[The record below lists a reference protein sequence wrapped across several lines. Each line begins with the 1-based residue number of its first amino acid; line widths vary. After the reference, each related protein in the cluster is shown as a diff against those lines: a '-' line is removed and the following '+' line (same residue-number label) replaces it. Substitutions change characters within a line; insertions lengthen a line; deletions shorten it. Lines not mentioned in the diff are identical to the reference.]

1 MRKMLLAASALALL
15 GACAPKPAEP
25 EAAAPAEAAEVA
37 ETEATPAEIHERLM
51 VLDSHLDTPAN
62 FSNPDYDIMADNPSV
77 LGQVQVD
84 LPKMKRGGLD
94 GGFWVIFTPQGPL
107 TPEAYDAALEFAS
120 TRQDEILAVAAAHP
134 DDFELAYTADDA
146 ERIVASGKRVMLQS
160 IENSYPLGLDLANL
174 QTFYD
179 KGVRMVGLIHFRD
192 NQFGGSSTDFTSPED
207 TGLTD
212 LGKELVREANR
223 LGMVV
228 DGSHSS
234 DASVQDMM
242 DISTTPVILTHTG
255 LKSVY
260 DHPRNITDD
269 FLKEV
274 AAQGGVIQMNAYGTY
289 LEALED
295 SPERRAAL
303 EELKAEFEGVDPFT
317 ADDAT
322 KASYMEKMK
331 ALNEEFPP
339 PRSTFEKFME
349 HMLHAL
355 ELVGPEHVGMG
366 ADWDGGGGVEGM
378 EDVSFLPK
386 VTERL
391 MEEGYTEE
399 DLKKIWGGNLM
410 RVMREAEAAKETP
423 DTP

>member
-1 MRKMLLAASALALL
+1 MRTMLLAVSAFALL

-25 EAAAPAEAAEVA
+25 APEPAEAA
-37 ETEATPAEIHERLM
+37 EATPAEIHERLM

-62 FSNPDYDIMADNPSV
+62 LSKPDFDIMKDNPRV
-77 LGQVQVD
+77 MGEVQVD
-84 LPKMKRGGLD
+84 LPKMNRGGLD

-107 TPEAYDAALEFAS
+107 TDEAYDAAFKAAS
-120 TRQDEILAVAAAHP
+120 ARQDEILKMVADHP
-134 DDFELAYTADDA
+134 DEFELAYTADDA
-146 ERIVASGKRVMLQS
+146 ERIAASGKKVVLQS
-160 IENSYPLGLDLANL
+160 IENSYPLELDVDHLK
-174 QTFYD
+174 TFYD
-179 KGVRMVGLIHFRD
+179 KGARMVGLIHFRD
-192 NQFGGSSTDFTSPED
+192 NQFGGSSTDFTSPAD
-207 TGLTD
+207 TGLTP
-212 LGKELVREANR
+212 LGKDLVREANR
-223 LGMVV
+223 LGLVV

-234 DASVQDMM
+234 DASVRDMM
-242 DISTTPVILTHTG
+242 EISTTPVILTHTG
-255 LKSVY
+255 LKSIY

-269 FLKEV
+269 FLKEI

-303 EELKAEFEGVDPFT
+303 EALKAEFDGVDPFS

-322 KASYMEKMK
+322 KAAYFEKMK
-331 ALNEEFPP
+331 ALNEKFPP
-339 PRSTFEKFME
+339 PRSTFDKFME

-355 ELVGPEHVGMG
+355 ELVGPDHVGMG

-391 MEEGYTEE
+391 LAEGYTEE
-399 DLKKIWGGNLM
+399 DLQKIWGGNLM
-410 RVMREAEAAKETP
+410 RVMREAEAAKEKP
-423 DTP
+423 DAQ

>member
-1 MRKMLLAASALALL
+1 MRTMLLAVSALALL
-15 GACAPKPAEP
+15 GACAPKPAAPEP
-25 EAAAPAEAAEVA
+25 AAPAETA
-37 ETEATPAEIHERLM
+37 EATPAEIHERLM

-62 FSNPDYDIMADNPSV
+62 FSNPDYDIMKDNPTV

-107 TPEAYDAALEFAS
+107 TPEAYDAALKFA
-120 TRQDEILAVAAAHP
+120 TKRQDEILAMVAAHP
-134 DDFELAYTADDA
+134 DDFELAYSADDA
-146 ERIVASGKRVMLQS
+146 ERIAASGKRVVLQS
-160 IENSYPLGLDLANL
+160 IENSYPLGLDISNL

-192 NQFGGSSTDFTSPED
+192 NQFGGSSTDFSSPDD
-207 TGLTD
+207 TGLTP
-212 LGKELVREANR
+212 LGKDLVREANR
-223 LGMVV
+223 LGMIV

-234 DASVQDMM
+234 DASVRDM
-242 DISTTPVILTHTG
+242 IEVSTTPVILTHTG
-255 LKSVY
+255 LKSIY
-260 DHPRNITDD
+260 NHPRNITDD
-269 FLKEV
+269 FLKDI

-303 EELKAEFEGVDPFT
+303 EDLKAEFHGIDPFT
-317 ADDAT
+317 ADDET
-322 KASYMEKMK
+322 KTRYMERMRE
-331 ALNEEFPP
+331 LNEEYPP
-339 PRSTFEKFME
+339 PHSTFEKFME

-355 ELVGPEHVGMG
+355 ELVGPDHVGMG

-391 MEEGYTEE
+391 LAEGYTEE

-410 RVMREAEAAKETP
+410 RVMREVEAAKEKPEATETP
-423 DTP
+423 

>member
-1 MRKMLLAASALALL
+1 MRTMLLAVSALALL
-15 GACAPKPAEP
+15 GACAPKPAAPEP
-25 EAAAPAEAAEVA
+25 AAPAETA
-37 ETEATPAEIHERLM
+37 EATPAEIHERLM

-62 FSNPDYDIMADNPSV
+62 FSNPDYDIMKDNPTV

-107 TPEAYDAALEFAS
+107 TPEAYDAALKFA
-120 TRQDEILAVAAAHP
+120 TKRQDEILAMVAAHP
-134 DDFELAYTADDA
+134 DDFELAYSADDA
-146 ERIVASGKRVMLQS
+146 ERIAASGKRVVLQS
-160 IENSYPLGLDLANL
+160 IENSYPLGLDISNL

-192 NQFGGSSTDFTSPED
+192 NQFGGSSTDFSSPDD
-207 TGLTD
+207 TGLTP
-212 LGKELVREANR
+212 LGKDLVREANR
-223 LGMVV
+223 LGMIV

-234 DASVQDMM
+234 DASVRDM
-242 DISTTPVILTHTG
+242 IEVSTTPVILTHTG
-255 LKSVY
+255 LKSIY
-260 DHPRNITDD
+260 NHPRNITDD
-269 FLKEV
+269 FLKDI

-303 EELKAEFEGVDPFT
+303 EDLKAEFHGIDPFT
-317 ADDAT
+317 ADDET
-322 KASYMEKMK
+322 KARYMERMRE
-331 ALNEEFPP
+331 LNEEYPP
-339 PRSTFEKFME
+339 PHSTFEKFME

-355 ELVGPEHVGMG
+355 ELVGPDHVGMG

-391 MEEGYTEE
+391 LAEGYTEE

-410 RVMREAEAAKETP
+410 RVMREVEAAKEKPEATETP
-423 DTP
+423 